1 MIVTSA
7 LYSQSQCSIP
17 SGLLKLPDVS
27 NKIPTNNL
35 IAGQF
40 PRRISLVTAVV
51 NPSTRDS
58 SSRYLRFVVPPVAL
72 NAIIFFLIPLLSTSV
87 RRGYKE
93 DTRGA
98 CHGHLC
104 GGNDGRKAMTNTLVI
119 RLYSIMDVV
128 LSLDPILRKLI
139 KILFPNSWKIRIINQ
154 LSTLELI

>member
-1 MIVTSA
+1 MITSA

-58 SSRYLRFVVPPVAL
+58 SSRYFC
-72 NAIIFFLIPLLSTSV
+72 ISSLLGCIKYRSHFSDTASPSTSV
-87 RRGYKE
+87 HRGYKE

-98 CHGHLC
+98 CLGHLY
-104 GGNDGRKAMTNTLVI
+104 GGNDGRIAMTNTPAI
-119 RLYSIMDVV
+119 RLYSIMGAV
-128 LSLDPILRKLI
+128 LSLDPI
-139 KILFPNSWKIRIINQ
+139 
-154 LSTLELI
+154 